1 MLSNND
7 LISQYLALFWDSFNS
22 TFILG
27 LQNKLLLPT
36 MLYFTSGNKF
46 LVFFIDNIAVMS
58 GYLANYLIGILL
70 NKIFIETKKA
80 NDKEFLTQRF
90 IGLSKQIAA
99 HWGYFCLLLFLPP
112 LDAVFVMLAGFI
124 KFRVLRTLS
133 IFFIANLISYITYI
147 VT

>member
-58 GYLANYLIGILL
+58 GYLANYLIGI
-70 NKIFIETKKA
+70 FICK
-80 NDKEFLTQRF
+80 
-90 IGLSKQIAA
+90 
-99 HWGYFCLLLFLPP
+99 
-112 LDAVFVMLAGFI
+112 
-124 KFRVLRTLS
+124 
-133 IFFIANLISYITYI
+133 
-147 VT
+147 